1 LLTQDVAILK
11 TVKAKDARLM
21 GLDIGDRTVGVSL
34 SDTTWQIST
43 PLKTIERR
51 GTLKEVE
58 VIRQLI
64 NEHTVVGVVAGYP
77 LNMNGSE
84 GPQAQK
90 VRTFAQA
97 LAQALEL
104 PVVLWDERWST
115 LAASRTLLEADLS
128 RKKQRRVID
137 QVAAVYILQGV
148 LDALNRGK

>member
-1 LLTQDVAILK
+1 
-11 TVKAKDARLM
+11 M
-21 GLDIGDRTVGVSL
+21 GLDIGDRTIGVSL
-34 SDTTWQIST
+34 SDRTWQIST
-43 PLKTIERR
+43 SLKTIERR
-51 GTLKEVE
+51 GTLKDTE
-58 VIRQLI
+58 VIRQLVS
-64 NEHTVVGVVAGYP
+64 EHQVIGIVAGYP

-90 VRTFAQA
+90 VCIFAQA

-115 LAASRTLLEADLS
+115 LAASRTLLKADLS

-137 QVAAVYILQGV
+137 QVAAGYILQGV

>member
-1 LLTQDVAILK
+1 
-11 TVKAKDARLM
+11 M
-21 GLDIGDRTVGVSL
+21 GLDIGDRTIGVSL

-51 GTLKEVE
+51 GTLKEIE

-84 GPQAQK
+84 GSQAQK